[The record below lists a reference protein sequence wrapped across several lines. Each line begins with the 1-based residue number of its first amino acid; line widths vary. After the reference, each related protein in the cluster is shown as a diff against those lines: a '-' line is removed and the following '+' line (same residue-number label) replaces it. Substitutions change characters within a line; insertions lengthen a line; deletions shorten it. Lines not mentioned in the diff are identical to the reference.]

1 MEFSRESPAVQ
12 WPKGLRRDTPRRKH
26 TGWIALALGFPLVL
40 AAAEPRPALEFE
52 LAARHANPARLGG
65 LQASYV
71 LRGLPVDG
79 PCVATTWSKSY
90 EDAMAVFYDAGA
102 RVIGTWRDEGGE
114 MPMNIT
120 DGDLDG
126 DGRAEILIVT
136 RWNRPGAHVLGW
148 DPQRRELVP
157 RWSYRVDT
165 NDRFYR
171 GSAIGDF
178 TAHPG
183 REVVFG
189 SSKGDLILLD
199 RDGRLLAQRRL
210 SNGKTVQRIDV
221 ADTDGDGRD
230 EMIIATGRN
239 PGEVRLVQWTPELRL
254 DERWRTDVTPA
265 GQGGTNCYE
274 VQWHPHGHPE
284 GGPAIAATTDQEVDG
299 YKGSVA
305 LLDVKGR
312 ILWQRVFAPEEGR
325 AGGCGFGDL
334 DGDGRPEIVTR
345 LSAQKAMVVYSGR
358 GERLAVSTAVPTTAA
373 GPQIVRWQ
381 PDGPVQIVS
390 VGHVFN
396 VVVRR

>member
-1 MEFSRESPAVQ
+1 MSITRAAR
-12 WPKGLRRDTPRRKH
+12 L
-26 TGWIALALGFPLVL
+26 IALGCVVSSALP
-40 AAAEPRPALEFE
+40 AKEPRPSLGFE
-52 LAARHANPARLGG
+52 LAARHANPVRLGG

-71 LRGLPVDG
+71 LRGVPIDG

-90 EDAMAVFYDAGA
+90 EDAMAVFYDADA
-102 RVIGTWRDEGGE
+102 RVVGTWRDDGGE

-148 DPQRRELVP
+148 DAQRRELVP
-157 RWSYRVDT
+157 RWSHRVET

-171 GSAIGDF
+171 GSAIGNF
-178 TAHPG
+178 TASPG

-189 SSKGDLILLD
+189 DSKGGLILLD
-199 RDGRLLAQRRL
+199 RDGRVLAQRRL
-210 SNGKTVQRIDV
+210 TNGKTIQRIDV

-239 PGEVRLVQWTPELRL
+239 PGEVRLVQWTAELRL
-254 DERWRTDVTPA
+254 DERWRTNVTPD
-265 GQGGTNCYE
+265 GQGGANCYE
-274 VQWHPHGHPE
+274 VQWHPQGHP
-284 GGPAIAATTDQEVDG
+284 GSGPAIAATTDQEEG
-299 YKGSVA
+299 GHKGSVV
-305 LLDVKGR
+305 LLDVKGK

-334 DGDGRPEIVTR
+334 DGDGQPEIVTR
-345 LSAQKAMVVYSGR
+345 ISGPKGMVVYDWH
-358 GERLAVSTAVPTTAA
+358 GERLTVSTAVPTTAA
-373 GPQIVRWQ
+373 GPQIVRWH

-396 VVVRR
+396 VVVKR

>member
-1 MEFSRESPAVQ
+1 MLPFRSRLLP
-12 WPKGLRRDTPRRKH
+12 L
-26 TGWIALALGFPLVL
+26 ALAFVTPLP
-40 AAAEPRPALEFE
+40 AAEPRPTLTFE
-52 LAARHANPARLGG
+52 LVARHVNPTRVGG

-71 LRGLPVDG
+71 LRSLPIDG

-90 EDAMAVFYDAGA
+90 EDAVAVFYDADA

-148 DPQRRELVP
+148 DPQRRALVP

-165 NDRFYR
+165 HDRFYR
-171 GSAIGDF
+171 GSAMGNF
-178 TAHPG
+178 TASPG

-189 SSKGDLILLD
+189 SSTGELHLLD
-199 RDGRLLAQRRL
+199 RDGRLLAQRRI

-221 ADTDGDGRD
+221 ADTDGDGID
-230 EMIIATGRN
+230 EMIVATGRK
-239 PGEVRLVQWTPELRL
+239 PGEVRLIQWTPDLRL
-254 DERWRTDVTPA
+254 AERWRTDVTPA

-274 VQWHPHGHPE
+274 VQWHPRGHPD

-299 YKGSVA
+299 HKGSVV
-305 LLDVKGR
+305 LLDVKGK

-325 AGGCGFGDL
+325 AGGVGFGDL
-334 DGDGRPEIVTR
+334 DGDGRPELVTR
-345 LSAQKAMVVYSGR
+345 LAGQKGMVVYDGR
-358 GERLAVSTAVPTTAA
+358 GERLAIVPGLPTTAA
-373 GPQIVRWQ
+373 GPQIVRWR

-396 VVVRR
+396 VIVNR